1 MSPQLLLAALLAVAV
16 LLAWA
21 RLARWHAA
29 PPPEARSPTWRLA
42 LLVAAQPIG
51 ALLLYLTLAPP
62 PVSSAAGTLVVAT
75 RGAGALTAAV
85 ADRAVALPE
94 APVLAGVERV
104 PDLGTALRRYPEI
117 RRIEVIGEGLPPR
130 DRDAARGLALGFK
143 PGDAPAGI
151 VRLDPPP
158 RVAPGAVFQV
168 GGRVAG
174 HPRGS
179 VELLDPAG
187 RIVDRRPIG
196 GDGGFAL
203 RGAARAAGTA
213 LFGLRVRNAGRR
225 IVEQTAVPVV
235 TADDAAPRVLLLAGA
250 PGPEPKF
257 LRRWASD
264 AGLELHAQ
272 LPTGGGIGIGDAPLP
287 INASTLRRFDLAI
300 LDDRS
305 WTALGASE
313 RGALIGAVRDGL
325 GLLLR
330 VTGPVPDPTRRQWRA
345 LGFTVAGG
353 AEVAEVRLLAGRDD
367 RDLTRRVLR
376 IAAPDDAP
384 LLRDAAGKVL
394 ASWRAEGRGRVA
406 LWPLTDSYVLA
417 LAGEGAEYAELWSEA
432 FSALARARAA
442 PVPAIDPIRR
452 VQQRMALCG
461 LGPDARVSAP
471 GGATSSL
478 VVERP
483 AACAAFWPAS
493 PGWHLLRDTRDGA
506 VRTTPFYVLSD
517 EALPGIRA
525 AEAREATYRLVAD
538 GGADTAAVTR
548 ERPGPSW
555 PWFLAWL
562 ATSAAL
568 WWFERRRISAGAPVV
583 GSPAVAD

>member
-1 MSPQLLLAALLAVAV
+1 MSPHLLLAALLAIAV

-21 RLARWHAA
+21 RLARWQVAS
-29 PPPEARSPTWRLA
+29 PLEARSPIWRLA
-42 LLVAAQPIG
+42 VLVAAQPIC

-62 PVSSAAGTLVVAT
+62 PVRSGAGTLVVAT
-75 RGAGALTAAV
+75 RGAGAFTAAL

-94 APVLAGVERV
+94 ASGPTGAERV

-117 RRIEVIGEGLPPR
+117 RRIAVVGEGLPPR
-130 DRDAARGLALGFK
+130 DRDAARGLALDFK

-158 RVAPGAVFQV
+158 PVAPGAAFRV

-174 HPRGS
+174 HARGM

-187 RIVDRRPIG
+187 RVVDRRPLDT
-196 GDGGFAL
+196 DGGFAL

-213 LFGLRVRNAGRR
+213 LFGLRVRDAGRR
-225 IVEQTAVPVV
+225 IVEQAAVPVV
-235 TADDAAPRVLLLAGA
+235 TADDTAPRVLLLAGA

-305 WTALGASE
+305 WTALGPSE
-313 RGALIGAVRDGL
+313 RGALIGAVRGGL

-353 AEVAEVRLLAGRDD
+353 ADVAEVRLLAGRDD
-367 RDLTRRVLR
+367 RDLTRRVVQ
-376 IAAPDDAP
+376 IAAPDGTP
-384 LLRDAAGKVL
+384 LLRDAAGKVV
-394 ASWRAEGRGRVA
+394 ASWRPEGRGRVA
-406 LWPLTDSYVLA
+406 LWPLTDSYVLT
-417 LAGEGAEYAELWSEA
+417 LAGAGADYAELWSDA
-432 FSALARARAA
+432 FSVLARARAA
-442 PVPAIDPIRR
+442 PAPAIDPAPRAR
-452 VQQRMALCG
+452 QRMTICG
-461 LGPDARVSAP
+461 LGRDAAVTAPSA
-471 GGATSSL
+471 AVTRL
-478 VVERP
+478 VVELP
-483 AACAAFWPAS
+483 TACAAYWPS
-493 PGWHLLRDTRDGA
+493 TPGWHLLRDERGGMS
-506 VRTTPFYVLSD
+506 RTLTYYVQPAD
-517 EALPGIRA
+517 ALPGARA
-525 AEAREATYRLVAD
+525 LEAREATLRLVAEGGD
-538 GGADTAAVTR
+538 GAVAASSH

-562 ATSAAL
+562 VASAAL
-568 WWFERRRISAGAPVV
+568 WWFERRRASAGI
-583 GSPAVAD
+583 SPA